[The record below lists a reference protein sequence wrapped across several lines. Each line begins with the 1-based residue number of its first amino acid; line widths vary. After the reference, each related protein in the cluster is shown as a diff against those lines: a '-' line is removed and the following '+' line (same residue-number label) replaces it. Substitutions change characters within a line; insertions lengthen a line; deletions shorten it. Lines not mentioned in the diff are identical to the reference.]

1 MRKFMFSVIALM
13 LLPLYSQTTSAAEL
27 SSGET
32 VAAVVGTSGAI
43 LAAGLIAV
51 GNDDSDCNSNTN
63 TSTTTT
69 TSR

>member
-1 MRKFMFSVIALM
+1 MRKYILSIIALM
-13 LLPLYSQTTSAAEL
+13 LLPLYSQATSAAEL

-32 VAAVVGTSGAI
+32 VAAVVGTGGAI

-51 GNDDSDCNSNTN
+51 GNDGDGNSNTN
-63 TSTTTT
+63 TSTTTV

>member
-1 MRKFMFSVIALM
+1 MRKYILSIITLM
-13 LLPLYSQTTSAAEL
+13 LLPLYSQATSAAEL

-32 VAAVVGTSGAI
+32 VAAVVGTGGAI

-51 GNDDSDCNSNTN
+51 GNDGGDGNSNTN

>member
-1 MRKFMFSVIALM
+1 MRKFILSIIALM
-13 LLPLYSQTTSAAEL
+13 MLPLYSQTTSAAAL
-27 SSGET
+27 STGAT
-32 VAAVVGTSGAI
+32 VAVVVGTGGAI

-51 GNDDSDCNSNTN
+51 GDDDSNGNSNTN

>member
-1 MRKFMFSVIALM
+1 MRKYVLSIIALM
-13 LLPLYSQTTSAAEL
+13 LLPLYSQATSAAEL

-32 VAAVVGTSGAI
+32 VAAVVGTGGAI

-51 GNDDSDCNSNTN
+51 GNDGDGNSNTN
-63 TSTTTT
+63 TSTTTA

>member
-1 MRKFMFSVIALM
+1 MRKYILSIIALM

-27 SSGET
+27 SSGAT
-32 VAAVVGTSGAI
+32 VAAVVGTGGAI

-51 GNDDSDCNSNTN
+51 GNDGNSNTN
-63 TSTTTT
+63 TSTTTA

>member
-1 MRKFMFSVIALM
+1 MRKYILSIIALM
-13 LLPLYSQTTSAAEL
+13 LLPLYSQATSAAEL

-32 VAAVVGTSGAI
+32 VAAVVGTGGAI

-51 GNDDSDCNSNTN
+51 GNDGDGNSNTN
-63 TSTTTT
+63 TSTTTA

>member
-1 MRKFMFSVIALM
+1 MRKYILSIIALM
-13 LLPLYSQTTSAAEL
+13 LLPLYSQATSAAEL

-32 VAAVVGTSGAI
+32 VAAVVGTGGAI

-51 GNDDSDCNSNTN
+51 GNDGDGNSNTN

>member
-1 MRKFMFSVIALM
+1 MRKYILSIITLM

-27 SSGET
+27 SSGAT
-32 VAAVVGTSGAI
+32 VAAVVGTGGAI

-51 GNDDSDCNSNTN
+51 GNDGDGNSNTN
-63 TSTTTT
+63 TSTTTA